1 MNRCKLALAI
11 AASACGPASHQPDAA
26 AGPSDGTSGGVQL
39 TGVVRDFLESHP
51 DFEMPK
57 FAGAGSL
64 DDRGIVAVELG
75 ADGKPQYAGPA
86 TGTKTTSGPEAFAQW
101 FRDIDGVNM
110 GTELVLELTPSGN
123 GLFTYAND
131 TFFPIDGRLFG
142 NEGRPHNYHFTF
154 ELSSTFF
161 YRGGEQFTFT
171 GDDDLWVFINGH
183 LVIDLGGVHAR
194 EAGTVEIDALAQ
206 QLGLQVGKPYPL
218 DLFFAERHVTES
230 HFRIDTSID
239 FVIL

>member
-1 MNRCKLALAI
+1 MNRSLAFAVAL
-11 AASACGPASHQPDAA
+11 SACGPTHGDPPDA
-26 AGPSDGTSGGVQL
+26 GVRSGEGGGGVQL
-39 TGVVRDFLESHP
+39 TGVVRDFHESHP
-51 DFEMPK
+51 DFERPD

-75 ADGKPQYAGPA
+75 ADGTPQYAGPA
-86 TGTKTTSGPEAFAQW
+86 EGTRTTSGPAAFGDW
-101 FRDIDGVNM
+101 YHDVDGVNLAS
-110 GTELVLELTPSGN
+110 ELVLELTPSGN
-123 GLFTYAND
+123 GVFTYAND

-142 NEGRPHNYHFTF
+142 DEGRPHNYHFTF
-154 ELSSTFF
+154 ELGSTFA
-161 YRGGEQFTFT
+161 YGGGEQFTFS
-171 GDDDLWVFINGH
+171 GDDDLWIFIDRR

-194 EAGTVEIDALAQ
+194 EQGTVDIDALAEP
-206 QLGLQVGKPYPL
+206 LGLQIGGVYRL